1 MISVFWQHLE
11 YTVEISI
18 MHRVRR
24 HPNLCIIRFMH
35 YWIRH
40 VLHEIDS
47 LMLTT
52 NQRMYQVL
60 SEMQRE
66 LIHRHSSG
74 LQAEI
79 WPGVPLYGLVPLQQ
93 SQY

>member
-1 MISVFWQHLE
+1 MQ
-11 YTVEISI
+11 
-18 MHRVRR
+18 
-24 HPNLCIIRFMH
+24 

-66 LIHRHSSG
+66 LIHQHSSG

-79 WPGVPLYGLVPLQQ
+79 WPGVPSYRLVPLQQ